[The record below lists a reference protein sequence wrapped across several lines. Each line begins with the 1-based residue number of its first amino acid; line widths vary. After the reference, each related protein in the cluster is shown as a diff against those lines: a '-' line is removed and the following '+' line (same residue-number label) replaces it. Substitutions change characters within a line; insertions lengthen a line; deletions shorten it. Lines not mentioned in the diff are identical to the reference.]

1 VLTREPLGKRLSLLS
16 IMQPSGSSS
25 RLARGHASPHAYD
38 DLLDQQ
44 VRLPDHTYPAP
55 VVIISSFIRSGRG
68 RSIRIAVRRG
78 GSVGSFVKCQ
88 GCSKDGNC
96 RKGKVPLS

>member
-1 VLTREPLGKRLSLLS
+1 MLTGEPLGKRLSLLS

-44 VRLPDHTYPAP
+44 VRLPDQTYPAP

-78 GSVGSFVKCQ
+78 GSVGTLANAKVVA
-88 GCSKDGNC
+88 
-96 RKGKVPLS
+96 RVRIAEKGQVPLS

>member
-1 VLTREPLGKRLSLLS
+1 MLTREPLGKRLSLLS

-44 VRLPDHTYPAP
+44 VRLAP

-78 GSVGSFVKCQ
+78 GSVGTLANAKVVA
-88 GCSKDGNC
+88 
-96 RKGKVPLS
+96 RVRIAEKGQVPLS

>member
-1 VLTREPLGKRLSLLS
+1 MLTGEPLGKRLSLLS

-44 VRLPDHTYPAP
+44 VRPARSDLSSPSRDHFELHPFG
-55 VVIISSFIRSGRG
+55 SRSEHSHRG
-68 RSIRIAVRRG
+68 RSWR
-78 GSVGSFVKCQ
+78 VGRQ
-88 GCSKDGNC
+88 LG
-96 RKGKVPLS
+96 

>member
-1 VLTREPLGKRLSLLS
+1 MLTGEPLGKRLSLLS

-44 VRLPDHTYPAP
+44 VRLVP

-68 RSIRIAVRRG
+68 RSIRIAVCRG
-78 GSVGSFVKCQ
+78 GSVGSLAKCQ
-88 GCSKDGNC
+88 GCSKGENC
-96 RKGKVPLS
+96 RKGKAPLS